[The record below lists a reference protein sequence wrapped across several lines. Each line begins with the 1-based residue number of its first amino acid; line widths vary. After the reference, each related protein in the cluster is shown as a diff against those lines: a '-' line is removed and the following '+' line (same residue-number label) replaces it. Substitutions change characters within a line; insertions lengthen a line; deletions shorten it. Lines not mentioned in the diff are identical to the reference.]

1 MNYSTCPIANV
12 NAPIERI
19 WQLLAD
25 PNQYALWWD
34 ARTRSII
41 PAGPVQLSQHILAQ
55 ASALGRSWDV
65 HITVQAVMPEKH
77 QLDLLTRL
85 P

>member
-1 MNYSTCPIANV
+1 MSFSTCPIATV
-12 NAPIERI
+12 NAPVERV
-19 WQLLAD
+19 WQFLAA
-25 PNQYALWWD
+25 PAAYALWWD

-41 PAGPVQLSQHILAQ
+41 PASPVQLSQHILAQ